1 MYSKFLII
9 IFMRKRISFLFIAL
23 IIPAFIFAAKP
34 KHDIKVKI
42 NGLKDTVCYLANYYL
57 DKPYIIDTAK
67 INSKGGGE
75 FKGEKELEGGV
86 YLIILP
92 SKKYFDIIIDKEQFF
107 SIENDTINFA
117 ENIKIKGSTD
127 NLLFYDYQKFIS
139 KEQKEAE
146 PLSKAIKKAKDKDSI
161 KSMQSKLSA
170 IDGEV
175 KKYKL
180 DYMKNHPET
189 FFAKVLKTS
198 YEPELPE
205 APILSN
211 GRKDSNYI
219 YNYYK
224 QHYFDNVDFN
234 DSRLLRTPGIFQDK
248 IKQYMSSVILQH
260 PDSVNKEADILIAK
274 THDKDIFKYLVWY
287 ITNWSETSNIM
298 GFDAIFVH
306 MVEKYYMTNQAYWVS
321 PTNLEKITNR
331 AKVLKNLL
339 IGTKIPNVTAQDTNG
354 VFITLYNIPAKYTIL
369 FFWDPTCGHCQKEM
383 PKLKALYDSIKT
395 QNIEVFGFSA
405 DPDIKR
411 WKKYIKDN
419 NLNWINVMDM
429 QNTTNFHAIY
439 DIDRTPI
446 IYLLD
451 ENKKI
456 IAKKLS
462 VQQLQEFLNR
472 QINKDKKLKN

>member
-1 MYSKFLII
+1 MK
-9 IFMRKRISFLFIAL
+9 KKISILFFAL
-23 IIPAFIFAAKP
+23 IIPAIIFAAKP

-57 DKPYIIDTAK
+57 EKPYIIDTTK
-67 INSKGGGE
+67 INSKGCGE

-92 SKKYFDIIIDKEQFF
+92 SKKYFDIIIDKDQFF
-107 SIENDTINFA
+107 SIENDTVNFA
-117 ENIKIKGSTD
+117 ENIKIKGSQD
-127 NLLFYDYQKFIS
+127 NILFYDYQKFIS
-139 KEQKEAE
+139 KQQKEAE

-161 KSMQSKLSA
+161 KSMQTKLTE
-170 IDGEV
+170 IDNEV

-180 DYMKNHPET
+180 DYIKNHPET

-198 YEPELPE
+198 YEPELPD

-211 GRKDSNYI
+211 GRKDSVFI

-224 QHYFDNVDFN
+224 QHYFDNIDFN
-234 DSRLLRTPGIFQDK
+234 DSRLLRTPGVFQDK
-248 IKQYMSSVILQH
+248 IKQYISSVILQH
-260 PDSVNKEADILIAK
+260 PDTIIKEADLLIAR
-274 THDKDIFKYLVWY
+274 TQDKDIFKFLVWY

-306 MVEKYYMTNQAYWVS
+306 MVEKYYMTNQAYWVN
-321 PTNLEKITNR
+321 PTSLEKINNR

-369 FFWDPTCGHCQKEM
+369 YFWDPTCGHCQKEN
-383 PKLKALYDSIKT
+383 PKLKALYDSLKT
-395 QNIEVFGFSA
+395 QNVEVLGFST
-405 DPDIKR
+405 DNDVKR
-411 WKKYIKDN
+411 WKKYVKDN
-419 NLNWINVMDM
+419 GLNWINVMDM
-429 QNTTNFHAIY
+429 QNNTNFHFTY
-439 DIDRTPI
+439 DVSVTPT

-456 IAKKLS
+456 IAKRLN
-462 VQQLQEFLNR
+462 VQQLREFIDR
-472 QINKDKKLKN
+472 QINKDKKIKN